1 MRLGARSRIGLL
13 GGSVLAGFLSAEP
26 PKSSL
31 PVEIVFTQKTSAAAA
46 RERVVI
52 LDRHGQIRQVGG
64 KFHQTADPEVSYD
77 GKRILF
83 AAQRTPSDRW
93 QIFEMNADGAGV
105 RQITRAAA
113 DCRRPVY
120 QSRFFTID
128 APSPWDQVAYVSGGQ
143 IWTVKLDGSDA
154 RQVTFLPGEVLETT
168 MAPDGR
174 LLFSARVDQR
184 PARLFGINHDGTD
197 YALYAPGGPAGQRTP
212 AIAGNR
218 VVFVDSHG
226 ALASLSRLRPMKVP
240 QALTPGGG
248 FATPSDFGE
257 GHLLV
262 SHKSTATYGLWDL
275 DPVTGRK
282 ILIHQDPG
290 RDALQAKRIAPRTLP
305 DGRGSVVD
313 DTIHTAALYCLSV
326 YTGDAAAPKPGSVR
340 AVRVYA
346 GNPALPLGEA
356 PVEADGSFHVQVPSN
371 TPLFVELIGESG
383 QPLRRSGSFYARSK
397 ESRGCIGCHENPE
410 LTPENR
416 EAQAIIKPAADLT
429 HRGGTQ

>member
-26 PKSSL
+26 PRLSL
-31 PVEIVFTQKTSAAAA
+31 PVEIVFTQKTTAAAA

-52 LDRHGQIRQVGG
+52 LDRYGQIRPLGVR
-64 KFHQTADPEVSYD
+64 FHQAADPEVSYD

-83 AAQRTPSDRW
+83 AAQRTVADRW
-93 QIFEMNADGAGV
+93 QIFEMNADGSGV
-105 RQITRAAA
+105 RQITRAAV

-120 QSRFFTID
+120 QSRFFTLD

-143 IWTVKLDGSDA
+143 VWTVKLDGSDS
-154 RQVTFLPGEVLETT
+154 RQVTFLPGEVLETV

-197 YALYAPGGPAGQRTP
+197 YALYAPGGPTGQRAP

-218 VVFVDSHG
+218 VVFVDSLG
-226 ALASLSRLRPMKVP
+226 ALASLSRLRPMKASQP
-240 QALTPGGG
+240 LAPGGG
-248 FATPSDFGE
+248 FATPSGLGE

-275 DPVTGRK
+275 DPATGRK
-282 ILIHQDPG
+282 ILIHQAPG
-290 RDALQAKRIAPRTLP
+290 YDALQAKRIAPRPLP

-313 DTIHTAALYCLSV
+313 DSIHTAALYCLSV
-326 YTGDAAAPKPGSVR
+326 YTGDGLELKPGSVH

-346 GNPALPLGEA
+346 GPSMRPLGEA
-356 PVEADGSFHVQVPSN
+356 PVEADGSFHVMVPAN
-371 TPLFVELIGESG
+371 TPLRVELLDQRGR
-383 QPLRRSGSFYARSK
+383 PLRKSGSFYARSK
-397 ESRGCIGCHENPE
+397 ENRGCIGCHEDPE

-416 EAQAIIKPAADLT
+416 EAQAIVKPPADLT
-429 HRGGTQ
+429 RRGVAQ